1 MFLIFRHL
9 HQTTPLSKWCFCL
22 NSGTFPGVME
32 PGAALPRPPLLPKI
46 GLLCPQYGC
55 SALLWT
61 LQHCHSCSCS
71 TWLRASATAIHIQH
85 CRETTMQEGEC
96 RITHQARIASWALEA
111 WERPPRK
118 TDLSLSQE
126 ESQVSWICCKRL
138 KNGSITSDRAS
149 LYDEFPLHDSMI
161 LSNESLFILKVEH
174 CKRHFPPWCIHHPL
188 VRVPSS
194 QTEPR
199 SH

>member
-1 MFLIFRHL
+1 MFLISRHL

-22 NSGTFPGVME
+22 NGGTFPGVME

-71 TWLRASATAIHIQH
+71 TWLRSSATVIHIQH

-96 RITHQARIASWALEA
+96 RITLQARIASWALEA
-111 WERPPRK
+111 WELGTATQEDRLVPFPGRK
-118 TDLSLSQE
+118 SSVLNLLQTTEKWVNYLRQSIPIWWISFARFHDTIKWKPFYS
-126 ESQVSWICCKRL
+126 ESWTLQK
-138 KNGSITSDRAS
+138 T
-149 LYDEFPLHDSMI
+149 
-161 LSNESLFILKVEH
+161 
-174 CKRHFPPWCIHHPL
+174 FPPL
-188 VRVPSS
+188 VYPPTPSAC
-194 QTEPR
+194 P
-199 SH
+199 

>member
-1 MFLIFRHL
+1 MILIFRHL
-9 HQTTPLSKWCFCL
+9 HQTTLFQNDVFASTVEL
-22 NSGTFPGVME
+22 FPGVME

-71 TWLRASATAIHIQH
+71 TLLRASATAIHIQH

-96 RITHQARIASWALEA
+96 RITLQARIASWALEA

-149 LYDEFPLHDSMI
+149 LYAEFPLHDSLI
-161 LSNESLFILKVEH
+161 LSNESL
-174 CKRHFPPWCIHHPL
+174 
-188 VRVPSS
+188 
-194 QTEPR
+194 
-199 SH
+199 

>member
-1 MFLIFRHL
+1 MILIFRHL
-9 HQTTPLSKWCFCL
+9 HQTTLFQNDVFASTVEL
-22 NSGTFPGVME
+22 FPGVME

-71 TWLRASATAIHIQH
+71 TWLRASATTIHIQH

-96 RITHQARIASWALEA
+96 RITLQARIASWALEA

-138 KNGSITSDRAS
+138 KNGSIPQTEHPYMMNFLCTIPWYYQMKAFLFWKLNTAKDI
-149 LYDEFPLHDSMI
+149 FPLGVSTI
-161 LSNESLFILKVEH
+161 
-174 CKRHFPPWCIHHPL
+174 P
-188 VRVPSS
+188 
-194 QTEPR
+194 
-199 SH
+199 

>member
-1 MFLIFRHL
+1 MFLISRHL

-22 NSGTFPGVME
+22 NGGTFPGVME

-96 RITHQARIASWALEA
+96 RITLQARIASWALEA

-126 ESQVSWICCKRL
+126 KSRVSWICCKRCKIGQL
-138 KNGSITSDRAS
+138 PQTEHPYMMNFLCTIPWYYHMKA
-149 LYDEFPLHDSMI
+149 F
-161 LSNESLFILKVEH
+161 LSWKLNTAKDIS
-174 CKRHFPPWCIHHPL
+174 PL
-188 VRVPSS
+188 VYPPSPS
-194 QTEPR
+194 ACP
-199 SH
+199 